1 MANVLFQDLRDECD
15 ETEGK
20 VNISTLEL
28 QGDTQK

>member
-1 MANVLFQDLRDECD
+1 MLMANVLFQDLRDESD

-28 QGDTQK
+28 